1 MDDDEDGSVSR
12 RELRKAATAVLG
24 FMNLS
29 FSDEQ
34 IDHLYRVL
42 DKDQDGDVTLEE
54 MNLEPDMEAE
64 DL

>member
-12 RELRKAATAVLG
+12 RELRKAAAAVLG